1 MPEEQYE
8 VTGKQW
14 VPQLPK
20 LFKWTM
26 CHRQKQKSMG
36 DASSLSAEAAQARLS
51 LQAHNYSLNA
61 TQVHNIPGLA
71 PAQLGWEVLMLVEK
85 VMPGPA
91 HV

>member
-51 LQAHNYSLNA
+51 LQAQLQSECHPG
-61 TQVHNIPGLA
+61 TFIPGLA